1 MSWTPDP
8 DFPQPR
14 MDRRMSSQP
23 AETPQQPVSTF
34 DPEIFWAL
42 HKQKIIA
49 AALVLVVA
57 LLGAGV
63 FYILKTI
70 KTQQAEAAYAT
81 ADSIEGWE
89 KVIRE
94 FPNSVA
100 AGNSYLRLGEKFR
113 ADAKLSESDTAYETF
128 IRQFPQHPLLVAGY
142 MGLATNAEVENH
154 PEKALDAYKN
164 LVQRFS
170 NSYLAPMAL
179 FHQARL
185 TATKGNLKE
194 AQELFESVVRRYPE
208 SIFSAEAGRRA
219 GQIADALAQKNAP
232 VSPPAKPS
240 PQP

>member
-1 MSWTPDP
+1 
-8 DFPQPR
+8 

-23 AETPQQPVSTF
+23 AETPQRPISTF
-34 DPEIFWAL
+34 DPEIFWAI

-49 AALVLVVA
+49 GALVLIVA
-57 LLGAGV
+57 LLGAGI
-63 FYILKTI
+63 FYILKSI
-70 KTQQAEAAYAT
+70 KTQQAEAAYAA
-81 ADSIEGWE
+81 ADSVEGWE

-113 ADAKLSESDTAYETF
+113 EDGKLSQSDTAYETF
-128 IRQFPQHPLLVAGY
+128 IREFPQHPLLVAGY

-164 LVQRFS
+164 LVQQFG

-179 FHQARL
+179 FYEARL
-185 TATKGNLKE
+185 TAAKGNLKE
-194 AQELFESVVRRYPE
+194 AQQLFESVVRRYPE
-208 SIFSAEAGRRA
+208 SIFSSEAGRRA
-219 GQIADALAQKNAP
+219 GQIADAFAQKNPDKNAGI
-232 VSPPAKPS
+232 SPPATAS